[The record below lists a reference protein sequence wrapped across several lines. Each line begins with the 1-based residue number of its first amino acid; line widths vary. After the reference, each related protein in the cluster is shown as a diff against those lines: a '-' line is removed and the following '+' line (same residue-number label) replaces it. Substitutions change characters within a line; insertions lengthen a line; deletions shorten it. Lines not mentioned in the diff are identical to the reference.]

1 MFRKESIFSSKGPM
15 LKNEFGVEVG
25 GIGVWMGVSSIGVVF
40 CTHPTPLSKTISCT
54 PPPPQRRKE
63 KEPNKLPRPS
73 FETTPPTP
81 LTKNAHAHA
90 ACSTTHSHSLSLFFL
105 HLPSSPS
112 FFSFLN
118 YLTFDINITQLHLHL
133 HLHFSLFSL
142 SLHLPFSFFSLSLS
156 SFVFLSEFFLWIV
169 SLSQWI
175 GGGCLNS
182 ALDQPPPPLFSTW
195 PLKPHSK
202 VRP

>member
-1 MFRKESIFSSKGPM
+1 
-15 LKNEFGVEVG
+15 
-25 GIGVWMGVSSIGVVF
+25 MGVCKYWGGF
-40 CTHPTPLSKTISCT
+40 LY
-54 PPPPQRRKE
+54 PP
-63 KEPNKLPRPS
+63 NPS
-73 FETTPPTP
+73 QQKPFHAPPTP
-81 LTKNAHAHA
+81 TPKKEGKGTQQTSPPFFRNHYPNPPLQKMHMHMQLALPLTL
-90 ACSTTHSHSLSLFFL
+90 TLTLSFFL

-133 HLHFSLFSL
+133 HLHFSLFFSLLHLFLFLSL
-142 SLHLPFSFFSLSLS
+142 SLSLSLSLFLSLS

-182 ALDQPPPPLFSTW
+182 ALDQPPLSSPLGT
-195 PLKPHSK
+195 PNLTRKLDLKLE
-202 VRP
+202 